1 MAGEQRRLSGKNED
15 KQARK
20 EKLQAEIENRQ
31 NPKLKEIETCEG
43 LIVFCNKLKQQ
54 QGLVA
59 PTNEEVAK
67 KLESDSIKDYN
78 R

>member
-1 MAGEQRRLSGKNED
+1 MAAEQRHLSGKNED

-20 EKLQAEIENRQ
+20 EKLQADIENRQ

-43 LIVFCNKLKQQ
+43 LIVFCNKLKQR
-54 QGLVA
+54 QGLV
-59 PTNEEVAK
+59 PPSSEEVAK

-78 R
+78 K